1 MSQNS
6 LESTCTCACV
16 CQKCFRVNFP
26 KKKYTFFIENLWW
39 LLLFV
44 VLLLSLAVRKPAS
57 EWCEMHI
64 INSSHLQVLYKIVI
78 LTEIL
83 QNWQENNCDGFLLSN
98 KLQVGYKNKTPLK
111 VFSCEFGEIFQ
122 SSYSIEHL

>member
-1 MSQNS
+1 M
-6 LESTCTCACV
+6 
-16 CQKCFRVNFP
+16 
-26 KKKYTFFIENLWW
+26 ENLWW

-64 INSSHLQVLYKIVI
+64 IKSSHLQVLYKIVI
-78 LTEIL
+78 FTEIL